1 MADTTM
7 CLPAGKSDARSR
19 PGFTLIE
26 LLAMVSIIGILV
38 ALLLPAIQASRESAR
53 RTQCKNNL
61 KQLAVAFWSHETA
74 HGHFPTGGWGF
85 KWVGEPD
92 AGYGKDQPGSWA
104 YNILAYLEQR
114 ELRELG
120 SGIANRFVDPMNA
133 ERQAALMRLVSTV
146 LPVFSCPSK
155 RPSELWPYAEDPL
168 NPSLAVNLFSCRYA
182 DGCRVAR
189 GDYRVNS
196 GNKNAGDQPG
206 PGLIQNPSIY
216 PWSFERPGAQN
227 GICYQRST
235 VQVAQIIDGTSKT
248 AMIGEKYL
256 NSNRYFD
263 GRDSADDQCVYTGH
277 DRDNAGYTANGT
289 SPMPPQMDQPALSL
303 SFYFGSAHPNG
314 FNLAFCDGSVQQI
327 SYEID
332 NEVWR
337 RYGGRDDELL

>member
-1 MADTTM
+1 M
-7 CLPAGKSDARSR
+7 CLPSSKSEARSR
-19 PGFTLIE
+19 SGFTLIE

-155 RPSELWPYAEDPL
+155 RPAELWPYAEDPL

-256 NSNRYFD
+256 NPSRYFD

-277 DRDNAGYTANGT
+277 DRDNAGYTGNGT

-303 SFYFGSAHPNG
+303 SFYFGSAHSSG

-332 NEVWR
+332 TEVWR